1 MDKTKG
7 ELFVRDI
14 MEALESNSDD
24 NVYAMFIRACRFD
37 GWVGDDRA
45 VKQVRLYDI
54 ESSDACPLCGKA
66 WQKMRDEFYEEGY
79 RAGQAAYDNMPVS
92 LQDSERGE
100 RMAEVLSEME
110 NAVTDLENLESVLE
124 DAKA

>member
-1 MDKTKG
+1 MLKMTGNRFVRILPADGGLLVDKTKG

-37 GWVGDDRA
+37 GWAGDDRA

-54 ESSDACPLCGKA
+54 ESSDACPLCSKA
-66 WQKMRDEFYEEGY
+66 WQKMRDDFYEEGY
-79 RAGQAAYDNMPVS
+79 RAGQNEA
-92 LQDSERGE
+92 Q
-100 RMAEVLSEME
+100 
-110 NAVTDLENLESVLE
+110 
-124 DAKA
+124 K